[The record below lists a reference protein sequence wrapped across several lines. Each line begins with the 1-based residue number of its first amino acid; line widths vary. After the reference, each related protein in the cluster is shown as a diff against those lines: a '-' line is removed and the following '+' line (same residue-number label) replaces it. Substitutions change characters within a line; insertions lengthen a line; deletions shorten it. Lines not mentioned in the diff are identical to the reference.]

1 MARQAPHI
9 RDAGPEDAAQ
19 LLQLWAEAAR
29 TGANSLRAQDDAERA
44 LANLAAASDERL
56 LVAESEGRIVAAMK
70 VSRGP
75 ISPLVLDSVVH
86 TSFLLVLPEF
96 RRHGLGRALM
106 EAAVGWAEEKDINE
120 LTALTD
126 GNRETNRFFARLGL
140 TTLGTVRHSSVPG
153 SAQEAVGRRSP
164 PRSREQPAPGR
175 GARATA
181 LRTPATE
188 LRLTPALALALTA
201 AGDTSAA
208 SSVSATR

>member
-29 TGANSLRAQDDAERA
+29 TGAKSLRAQDDAERA

-75 ISPLVLDSVVH
+75 ISPLALDTVVH
-86 TSFLLVLPEF
+86 TSFLLVLPQF

-106 EAAVGWAEEKDINE
+106 EAAVGWAEEKDIHE
-120 LTALTD
+120 LTVMTD
-126 GNRETNRFFARLGL
+126 GNRETNRFFARIGLGA
-140 TTLGTVRHSSVPG
+140 LGNVRHAHTATLRKKLSV
-153 SAQEAVGRRSP
+153 EGRH
-164 PRSREQPAPGR
+164 R
-175 GARATA
+175 GAGSNRH
-181 LRTPATE
+181 LVE
-188 LRLTPALALALTA
+188 VLAQRRYARRRQ
-201 AGDTSAA
+201 
-208 SSVSATR
+208 SSD